1 MKIPYSL
8 KDKMYVAM
16 ALGAFCQLA
25 VDAKPE
31 SNTSSS
37 SNSANSSANK
47 TGLAP
52 TQSTNSNGATN
63 RAPAV
68 NADERRRA
76 LRERFEKMRKNP
88 NLRRETVN
96 GAPKKSSSLEQRPLQ
111 TSEAVKKSHECVEC
125 GRG

>member
-1 MKIPYSL
+1 MKIPHSL
-8 KDKMYVAM
+8 KEQMYLAM

-31 SNTSSS
+31 LNSSS
-37 SNSANSSANK
+37 SNSTDSAISASK
-47 TGLAP
+47 TGAP
-52 TQSTNSNGATN
+52 ATQNAANGSTN

-96 GAPKKSSSLEQRPLQ
+96 GAHKKGSSLEPKSLQ
-111 TSEAVKKSHECVEC
+111 TSEAIKARECVEC

>member
-1 MKIPYSL
+1 MKIPHSL
-8 KDKMYVAM
+8 KEKMYLAM

-25 VDAKPE
+25 VDAEPE
-31 SNTSSS
+31 LNSSS
-37 SNSANSSANK
+37 SS
-47 TGLAP
+47 
-52 TQSTNSNGATN
+52 STNSASRASKAGAPATQNTANGSTN

-68 NADERRRA
+68 NADDRRRA

-96 GAPKKSSSLEQRPLQ
+96 GAPKKSSSLESKSVQ
-111 TSEAVKKSHECVEC
+111 TSEAIKARECVEC